1 MACLMV
7 LETQS
12 EFSGKAPSDSFLCP
26 LLLIFL
32 NIYLEDKMERESEYL
47 GPNQRQKPFLPTNS
61 LFWVLVFLFEESLK
75 IRKVV
80 LSSQSVIV

>member
-1 MACLMV
+1 
-7 LETQS
+7 
-12 EFSGKAPSDSFLCP
+12 
-26 LLLIFL
+26 
-32 NIYLEDKMERESEYL
+32 MERESEYL

-80 LSSQSVIV
+80 LSSQSVIL